1 MKESVLK
8 PFLKWAGGK
17 RQLLPI
23 LEKSLPQNYTNYFEP
38 FIGAGA
44 LFLHLA
50 PENALINDYN
60 EQLIMTYNAVKTD
73 VDNLINLL
81 NQYKESNSKEFYYNI
96 RALDRLESFAEMSEI
111 EKAARFIYMNKTCFN
126 GLYRVN
132 SKGFNNV
139 PYANNKNPG
148 ILDEKLLHSI
158 SEYLNNNNITILN
171 GDFADA
177 VKGAEKGDFVYF
189 DPPYHSE
196 NNANFTSYQEKGFDE
211 SEQERL
217 KQLVDR
223 LTAKGVQVL
232 LSNSD
237 TTFIRE
243 LYSSDI
249 YEVNTVQAKRQ
260 INSNHKKRGYINEV
274 LINNYKSI

>member
-23 LEKSLPQNYTNYFEP
+23 LEKYLPKSYSNYFEP

-50 PENALINDYN
+50 PENAIINDYN
-60 EQLIMTYNAVKTD
+60 EQLIMTYNAIKTD
-73 VDNLINLL
+73 VEKLIDLL
-81 NQYKESNSKEFYYNI
+81 NQHKENNSKEFYYNI
-96 RALDRLESFAEMSEI
+96 RALDRQESFAEMSEI

-132 SKGFNNV
+132 SQGYNNV
-139 PYANNKNPG
+139 PYASNKNPG

-158 SEYLNNNNITILN
+158 SAYLNNNNITILN
-171 GDFADA
+171 GDFSDA
-177 VKGAEKGDFVYF
+177 VIDAEKGDFVYF

-196 NNANFTSYQEKGFDE
+196 NNTNFTSYQEKGFDE
-211 SEQERL
+211 SEQKRL
-217 KQLVDR
+217 KQLVDT
-223 LTAKGVQVL
+223 LTTRGVQVL

-237 TTFIRE
+237 TQFIRD
-243 LYSSDI
+243 LYPSNVYDVI
-249 YEVNTVQAKRQ
+249 TVQAKRQ